1 MNMLKTFILVFFST
15 LFISASAQTPISEAV
30 RRADITPAW
39 PGCDPKMPDCTKSR
53 LLEFINANL
62 QMPIEA
68 KKESQGGL
76 VAMEFVVEKNGLVGE
91 VKAMHDPGYGL
102 VAEATR
108 VINLLNEKKIKFMPA
123 EVDGKRVAYRFA
135 IPVSFN
141 LMAPPREKMEIKA
154 APLPADGVY
163 EVVDVMPKFAG
174 CETASEDSV
183 DCTFRKM
190 ISHIKSNLNYPKVAL
205 DAKVGGQVLVQF
217 VVDSTGAITKP
228 SILKGIGSGCDEEAM
243 RVITTMPKW
252 IPGKQDGKA
261 VAVRMKVPMTFQL
274 PKSE

>member
-1 MNMLKTFILVFFST
+1 
-15 LFISASAQTPISEAV
+15 
-30 RRADITPAW
+30 
-39 PGCDPKMPDCTKSR
+39 
-53 LLEFINANL
+53 
-62 QMPIEA
+62 
-68 KKESQGGL
+68 
-76 VAMEFVVEKNGLVGE
+76 
-91 VKAMHDPGYGL
+91 MHDPGYGL

-108 VINLLNEKKIKFMPA
+108 VINLLNEKKIKFVPA

-141 LMAPPREKMEIKA
+141 LVSPPREKMEIKT

-190 ISHIKSNLNYPKVAL
+190 ITHIKTNLNYPKAAL
-205 DAKVGGQVLVQF
+205 DAKVGGQVIVQF
-217 VVDSTGAITKP
+217 VVDSTGTVTQP
-228 SILKGIGSGCDEEAM
+228 SILKSVGSGCDEEAL
-243 RVITTMPKW
+243 RVISSMPKW
-252 IPGKQDGKA
+252 IPGRQDGKA
-261 VAVRMKVPMTFQL
+261 VAVRMKVPMTFQV

>member
-1 MNMLKTFILVFFST
+1 MNMLKTFILFFFSL
-15 LFISASAQTPISEAV
+15 LFLSVSAQTPLSEAV
-30 RRADITPAW
+30 RRADVSPAW
-39 PGCDPKMPDCTKSR
+39 PGCDPKIADCTKSR
-53 LLEFINANL
+53 LLDFINANL
-62 QMPIEA
+62 QMPIDA
-68 KKESQGGL
+68 KNESQGGL
-76 VAMEFVVEKNGLVGE
+76 VAMEFVVEKNGMVGE

-108 VINLLNEKKIKFMPA
+108 VINLLNEKKIKFVPA

-141 LMAPPREKMEIKA
+141 LASPPREKMEIKT

-190 ISHIKSNLNYPKVAL
+190 ITHIKTNLNYPKAAL
-205 DAKVGGQVLVQF
+205 DAKVGGQVIVQF
-217 VVDSTGAITKP
+217 VVDSTGTVTQP
-228 SILKGIGSGCDEEAM
+228 SILKSVGSGCDEEAL
-243 RVITTMPKW
+243 RVISSMPKW
-252 IPGKQDGKA
+252 IPGRQDGKA
-261 VAVRMKVPMTFQL
+261 VAVRMKVPMTFQV

>member
-1 MNMLKTFILVFFST
+1 MNMLKTLILVFFSSFFLSLT
-15 LFISASAQTPISEAV
+15 AQTPLSEAV
-30 RRADITPAW
+30 RRADITPTW

-53 LLEFINANL
+53 LNDFIHANL
-62 QMPIEA
+62 QMPVEA

-76 VAMEFVVEKNGLVGE
+76 VAMEFVVEKNGLIGE

-108 VINLLNEKKIKFMPA
+108 VINLLNEKKIKCIPA
-123 EVDGKRVAYRFA
+123 EVDGKRVAYRYA

-141 LMAPPREKMEIKA
+141 LAPPVREKMEMKM
-154 APLPADGVY
+154 APLPKDGVY
-163 EVVDVMPKFAG
+163 EVVDVMPKYAG
-174 CETASEDSV
+174 CESASEDSV

-190 ISHIKSNLNYPKVAL
+190 ISHIKTNLNYPKAAL

-217 VVDSTGAITKP
+217 IVDSTGAVTKP
-228 SILKGIGSGCDEEAM
+228 AIVRGIGSGCDEEAL
-243 RVITTMPKW
+243 RVISTMPNW
-252 IPGKQDGKA
+252 IPGRQEGKA